1 MAAAYDVLV
10 IGGGPGGYVAAIRA
24 AQLGLKTACVE
35 RERVGGIC
43 LNWGCIPTKA
53 LLRSAEVY
61 QLVQHAADFGVLVDN
76 PRIDFGKI
84 IARSRAVADKL
95 AGGVEFLFKKHK
107 IELHRGEARLSGRG
121 KVTVGKD
128 SLEARHVILATGARP
143 RGLPG
148 LEPDGKHILTYREA
162 MIPKERPKSLLVIG
176 AGAIG
181 AEFASFYAALGT
193 EVHLVEALPRILPLE
208 DEDVSAHVER
218 AFKKRG
224 IHVLTGAKVG
234 GARSTQGGA
243 TANVNGEDVKVDRV
257 LLSVGVRANVEGFG
271 LEGLGVKLT
280 ERGFVQIDGD
290 YKTTSPG
297 IYAIGDCAG
306 PPLLAHKAMQE
317 GVVLAETLA
326 GRRSHRVDYAAI
338 PACTYSQPEVAS
350 IGLSEKAAREQG
362 HDVKVGKFP
371 FSALGKALAAGEPD
385 GFVKAVVDGRH
396 GELLGLHMVGA
407 HVTDL
412 IAEPGLA
419 KTSEATAHEILATV
433 HAHPTM
439 AEAVQEAVANALGE
453 AIHI

>member
-1 MAAAYDVLV
+1 MAAYDVVV

-53 LLRSAEVY
+53 LLKSAEVFH
-61 QLVQHAADFGVLVDN
+61 LVQHAADFGILVDN
-76 PRIDFGKI
+76 PRIDFTKI
-84 IARSRAVADKL
+84 IGRSRAVADKL
-95 AGGVEFLFKKHK
+95 ASGVEFLFKKNK
-107 IELHRGEARLSGRG
+107 VDLIPGEAKLTGRG
-121 KVTVGKD
+121 KLTVDKKTV
-128 SLEARHVILATGARP
+128 EAKHIILATGARA

-148 LEPDGKHILTYREA
+148 LEPDGKAILTYREA

-181 AEFASFYAALGT
+181 AEFASFYHALGT

-208 DEDVSAHVER
+208 DEDISAHVER

-224 IHVLTGAKVG
+224 MTVRTNAKVG
-234 GARSTQGGA
+234 GAKIGKDHVVV
-243 TANVNGEDVKVDRV
+243 NVNGEDVKVEKV
-257 LLSVGVRANVEGFG
+257 LMSVGVRANTEGFG
-271 LEGLGVKLT
+271 FEGLGIKLT
-280 ERGFVQIDGD
+280 DRGFIQIDAD

-306 PPLLAHKAMQE
+306 PPMLAHKAMQE
-317 GVVLAETLA
+317 GIVCVETIA
-326 GRRSHRVDYAAI
+326 GKRSHRVNYAAI
-338 PACTYSQPEVAS
+338 PACTYSSPEVAS
-350 IGLSEKAAREQG
+350 IGLTEKAARDQG
-362 HDVKVGKFP
+362 FDVKVGKFP

-385 GFVKAVVDGRH
+385 GFVKAVIDGKH
-396 GELLGLHMVGA
+396 GEILGVHMVGA

-412 IAEPGLA
+412 IVEPGLA